1 MRAGIAKQ
9 KITPPVGVDL
19 TGYLGRPGPSN
30 KVHDELFVTALI
42 LDDGDSRIGIISM
55 DVLGTDMDQDTR
67 LRKAISEATGIEPDN
82 LMIVATHTH
91 AGPALGALRECGSPD
106 EAFVCQLWSKIVETA
121 KAACENMADAKLSY
135 AKSESDLAWNRRA
148 WVIESD
154 VRQSETSGVITDPHI
169 GGLLIEIATNES
181 VLVYNYACH
190 GVVMD
195 SDNLEISA
203 DWIGAARDRLESSG
217 QAGASVFLQGCCG
230 NINPRWRGTFAEVQR
245 AGLSVAEPLLEAL
258 PTAKPLDDP
267 KIKVTWRYVDLPY
280 DPLPDKEV
288 LEQEISFRRGEFKK
302 AQAEGNAIMQKAH
315 RAMLDW
321 AQDALDM
328 INADGGPKS
337 VRVGL
342 QAIKLGDVIFVT
354 LPGEAFCEY
363 GLWFR
368 DMTDAEVIPVGYAN
382 GNIGYIPTA
391 EAYKEGGYEVDSA
404 IKYYGVKMIGPG
416 SEKVIV
422 DAARDMIKEIG

>member
-1 MRAGIAKQ
+1 MKAGIAKQ

-19 TGYLGRPGPSN
+19 TGYLGRLGPSN
-30 KVHDELFVTALI
+30 KTHDDLFVTALI
-42 LDDGDSRIGIISM
+42 LDDGDARIGIISM
-55 DVLGTDMDQDTR
+55 DVLGTDMDQDAR
-67 LRKAISEATGIEPDN
+67 LRKAISEATGIKPGN

-106 EAFVCQLWSKIVETA
+106 EVFVCQLWSKIVQTA
-121 KAACENMADAKLSY
+121 KAASENLADAKLSY
-135 AKSESDLAWNRRA
+135 AKSESELAWNRRA

-154 VRQSETSGVITDPHI
+154 VRQSENSGVITDPQVSA
-169 GGLLIEIATNES
+169 LLIEIAGSEP
-181 VLVYNYACH
+181 VLLYNYACH

-195 SDNLEISA
+195 SDNREISA
-203 DWIGAARDRLESSG
+203 DWIGAARERLESSG
-217 QAGASVFLQGCCG
+217 LVGMSIFLQGCCG

-245 AGLSVAEPLLEAL
+245 AGLSVAEPLLESLSNAR
-258 PTAKPLDDP
+258 PLAEP
-267 KIKVTWRYVDLPY
+267 KIKVTWRYIDLPY
-280 DPLPDKEV
+280 DPLPDTEA
-288 LEQEISFRRGEFKK
+288 LQQEISFRRSEFEK
-302 AQAEGNAIMQKAH
+302 AQAESNVVMQKAH
-315 RAMLDW
+315 RALRDW

-328 INADGGPKS
+328 VNADGGPKS
-337 VRVGL
+337 IRVGL
-342 QAIKLGDVIFVT
+342 QAISFGEVIFVT

-368 DMTDAEVIPVGYAN
+368 DMTDAEVIPAGYAN

-391 EAYKEGGYEVDSA
+391 ESYKEGGYEVDGA

-422 DAARDMIKEIG
+422 DAVRDMIKEIG